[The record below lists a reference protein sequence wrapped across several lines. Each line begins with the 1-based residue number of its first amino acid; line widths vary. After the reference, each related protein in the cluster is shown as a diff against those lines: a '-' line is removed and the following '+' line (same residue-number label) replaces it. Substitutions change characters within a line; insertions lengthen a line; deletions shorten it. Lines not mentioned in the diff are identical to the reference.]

1 MLKRVHR
8 LGIEQRMRH
17 GVTLVSKRL
26 RKSVVL
32 ACASTSGQHDE
43 ATPTECL
50 YVSLSADARY
60 SSSERSCQDSSTVS
74 KLVSSAHVVYRS
86 SAIRIDGS
94 LYVNATVG
102 KHFGQN
108 PAFCRT
114 AGSHEREKSN
124 FVIAADQG
132 KLTELARGLQADI
145 VAYRTSG

>member
-1 MLKRVHR
+1 MAKSTSCREMLERVHR

-32 ACASTSGQHDE
+32 ACASTSQQHDE

-60 SSSERSCQDSSTVS
+60 SSSEGSCQDSSTVS

-94 LYVNATVG
+94 LSLSTTLSQY
-102 KHFGQN
+102 FSQN
-108 PAFCRT
+108 PALCRT
-114 AGSHEREKSN
+114 AGSYERAKSN

-132 KLTELARGLQADI
+132 KLTHTRS
-145 VAYRTSG
+145 RSSG